1 MSLQAVTTGER
12 HLLGIGHKMV
22 GLLPQGG
29 CVSSKIPMPVCQ
41 RIVSS
46 CLESENR
53 TMASPN
59 MTPLICCCFPVPP
72 RPHPPLRDSLSDPVC
87 HGPPSVQSFPTVL
100 QVLLY
105 VNATLPK
112 QTTPVMF
119 PLDILAEECGS
130 QEGSPG
136 TPTGV
141 SRSQSAQSS
150 HVCLPLS
157 ICSGMKRPLS
167 PSPSGEKEPPT
178 TAASECP
185 PHSPESSKP
194 KRERKRPSYTL
205 CDVCNIQLNSAAQA
219 QVHCGGRAHQRRL
232 RQLSLGKTSAGPGQ

>member
-1 MSLQAVTTGER
+1 MS
-12 HLLGIGHKMV
+12 
-22 GLLPQGG
+22 
-29 CVSSKIPMPVCQ
+29 
-41 RIVSS
+41 
-46 CLESENR
+46 
-53 TMASPN
+53 
-59 MTPLICCCFPVPP
+59 P
-72 RPHPPLRDSLSDPVC
+72 RPLFLSEICSQIQCTIISDCLIGVAVVQCYSASNRP
-87 HGPPSVQSFPTVL
+87 PPSCS
-100 QVLLY
+100 LLTFWLRG
-105 VNATLPK
+105 V
-112 QTTPVMF
+112 F
-119 PLDILAEECGS
+119 GS
-130 QEGSPG
+130 QVGSPS
-136 TPTGV
+136 TPTSV

-150 HVCLPLS
+150 HVCRPLS

-205 CDVCNIQLNSAAQA
+205 CDVCNVQLNSAAQA